1 MKTTQPKDP
10 LKALI
15 AQLSGPRAH
24 EIRTAYY
31 QAAAGLATLAE
42 ELEKADAEVG
52 GETELLTE
60 HYRIAKI
67 EELFNR
73 CPFGKIL

>member
-1 MKTTQPKDP
+1 MKNTQKPDP
-10 LKALI
+10 IKALVS
-15 AQLSGPRAH
+15 QLSGDRAN

-31 QAAAGLATLAE
+31 QAAAGLAKLAA
-42 ELEKADAEVG
+42 ELEKADADLG

-67 EELFNR
+67 EEIFNR
-73 CPFGKIL
+73 CPFGRIL